1 MKPKIHID
9 NSKLLKRM
17 QRYEQITGKQVA
29 MTMRRGARLLAVNM
43 AISTQPYGKGLEA
56 KKQGEAAIGKDLLRI
71 FYVMHPENI
80 QKYLDFYG
88 KKNTFKFGHKGGAPI
103 GDVTHQVLSSMEIK
117 GWHQS
122 HRLSGS
128 GRTRNIK
135 LKDGMDVRTT
145 TGIRFRDLA
154 GLDLGIVSQPQF
166 DNYVKFVQLRVGMTK
181 AAWAAAALQVNADVK
196 DALSGIPAWV
206 KRHVSKVP
214 SAVIDKA
221 ESLSPTITLTNKL
234 PWADKALRD
243 PDKNEA
249 IRISRQKF
257 YLSMGR
263 EIREALKKEQA
274 A

>member
-1 MKPKIHID
+1 MH
-9 NSKLLKRM
+9 
-17 QRYEQITGKQVA
+17 RYEQVTGKQVA

-43 AISTQPYGKGLEA
+43 AMSTQPYGKGLDA

-71 FYVMHPENI
+71 FYVMHPANI
-80 QKYLDFYG
+80 QKFLDFYG
-88 KKNTFKFGHKGGAPI
+88 KKNTFKFGHQGAAAI
-103 GDVTHQVLSSMEIK
+103 GDVTHQVLSSSEMR

-122 HRLSGS
+122 HRLPGS

-135 LKDGMDVRTT
+135 LKDGLNVRTT

-154 GLDLGIVSQPQF
+154 GLDVGVVSQPQF
-166 DNYVKFVQLRVGMTK
+166 ENYVKLMQLRVGMTK

-214 SAVIDKA
+214 SAVIDNA

-234 PWADKALRD
+234 PWADMALRG
-243 PDKNEA
+243 PDKEEA

-263 EIREALKKEQA
+263 EIREALKREQA